1 MQKCRRGGQLAAL
14 RKFVVKTELAH
25 TAAASKQ
32 APVRATAATIRMNK
46 PVQLRPTSHPI
57 PRAAAAVADFYDLG
71 WGRKRIEEALD
82 AAQVSACA
90 AKC

>member
-1 MQKCRRGGQLAAL
+1 
-14 RKFVVKTELAH
+14 
-25 TAAASKQ
+25 
-32 APVRATAATIRMNK
+32 MNK